1 MFIFFLNTRIF
12 FGLCFIIQVR
22 QRIELYLKS
31 KYFLNIVFLIW
42 LHWILIS
49 KNQVVCL
56 YRLPGFLKTLCMKM
70 IVKRLPGY
78 FLDLVISF
86 VCYFGLFMIAGLAL
100 SLFDLN
106 QGVSLQL
113 KKYLNSI
120 SSFQDQ
126 LYTYLAFFIF
136 LMFQDI
142 VLKNNAVSRR
152 ILKLQLVNIQ
162 DRSYPQFK
170 NLVIR
175 NLVKA
180 LFIPDLV

>member
-1 MFIFFLNTRIF
+1 MSLQAAWFF
-12 FGLCFIIQVR
+12 
-22 QRIELYLKS
+22 
-31 KYFLNIVFLIW
+31 
-42 LHWILIS
+42 
-49 KNQVVCL
+49 
-56 YRLPGFLKTLCMKM
+56 KTLCMKM
-70 IVKRLPGY
+70 IVKRVPGY

-152 ILKLQLVNIQ
+152 ILKLQLVNIN

-180 LFIPDLV
+180 LFIPDLVYFIFSKKILHDKISGSVVLEKQV